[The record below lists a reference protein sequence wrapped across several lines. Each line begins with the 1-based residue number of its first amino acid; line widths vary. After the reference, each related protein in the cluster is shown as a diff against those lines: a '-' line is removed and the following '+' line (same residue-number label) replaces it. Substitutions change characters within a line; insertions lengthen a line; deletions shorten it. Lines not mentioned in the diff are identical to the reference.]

1 MAQVTQTAQQRI
13 DQVLEYS
20 LAEWVGLSEVEA
32 TIDEWDIIEQIDFIE
47 EWTLAEERLLELS
60 RYAATVAFTEEQR
73 ARYRALKQIIAR
85 NRPIIARLRAS

>member
-20 LAEWVGLSEVEA
+20 LAEWVGLPEVEA
-32 TIDEWDIIEQIDFIE
+32 AIDEWDIIEQIDFIE

-60 RYAATVAFTEEQR
+60 RYAATAAFTEEQR
-73 ARYRALKQIIAR
+73 TRYRALKQIIAQ
-85 NRPIIARLRAS
+85 NRPIIERLRAS